1 MLNLAFEIG
10 FDHYRYSQPLDI
22 TRFYCE
28 ESREQVRSGFEA
40 ATLQGVSK
48 KKPDKYEK
56 KLLSIRGR
64 AFNKGL
70 LVTITT
76 EDLKKEL
83 NKTGGKCP
91 ITGKEL
97 TFAENDSTDW
107 SIDRVDNGRGYC
119 PDNIVVVSVVANQA
133 KSNLDLSG
141 LIKAALAEHDNN
153 ELLSENEWFKLARFY
168 FKRMKFIKPLHFC
181 QLLTNSQSLF
191 DQLVFLQFFHTKQ
204 KKSKDFLK
212 KLEKYVRK
220 TDIQKA
226 EKLVHKRVCQKANID
241 VSVIYNSP
249 KLYKSVREFVSV
261 INKNSNDFDGLL
273 MNCLFS

>member
-22 TRFYCE
+22 IKFYCE
-28 ESREQVRSGFEA
+28 ENRVQVRNGFEA
-40 ATLQGVSK
+40 AKLQGVSK
-48 KKPDKYEK
+48 KNPDKFEK

-83 NKTGGKCP
+83 NKSGGECP

-107 SIDRVDNGRGYC
+107 SIDRIDNDRGKC
-119 PDNIVVVSVVANQA
+119 PGKIVVVSVVANQA
-133 KSNLDLSG
+133 KSDLDLSG
-141 LIKAALAEHDNN
+141 LIKSALSEHDSNK
-153 ELLSENEWFKLARFY
+153 LLSENERFNLAGFY
-168 FKRMKFIKPLHFC
+168 FKKMKFIKPLSFC
-181 QLLTNSQSLF
+181 KLLTNSQSLF
-191 DQLVFLQFFHTKQ
+191 DQLVFLQLFHKKQ
-204 KKSKDFLK
+204 KNSKAFLK
-212 KLEKYVRK
+212 QLGKYVRK
-220 TDIQKA
+220 DDIQKA
-226 EKLVHKRVCQKANID
+226 EKLVHKRICQKANID

-249 KLYKSVREFVSV
+249 KLYKSVKEFVNV
-261 INKNSNDFDGLL
+261 INKNSNDFDVLL